1 MRKRWW
7 VAAGGVVVIIAAGV
21 VVIRRG
27 PAPVSVDVQPVARK
41 AVLRA
46 IATASG
52 EIVATRYADIGATA
66 MGRIVSLPVVE
77 GAHVRRGQLLA
88 RIDPVQ
94 AETQAAAAGALLDAL
109 RAEERATAES
119 VATAIAARDAAS
131 ARARETALALNRS
144 KELRRGGFSAQSEVD
159 AAQAASDSAEA
170 QLRAASADVTRA
182 QRAADAASR
191 RVAQAVAEHRRS
203 RDVLAKTEIVS
214 PMDGIVTRLN
224 VREGETVVVGI
235 QNQPGT
241 TLMTVSDL
249 AAVNAEVKV
258 AEADVLR
265 LEVGHPAV
273 VTLEAAPGRTWRGH
287 VAEIG
292 ASALPQANP
301 GAAAREFRVVVRIDD
316 DASGLRPGLTC
327 DAEIVTAEQRQVL
340 AVPLQAVVLRG
351 AEGTEKRGVFVAED
365 GVAKFMPVSTGTIGG
380 LEIAVGGIAE
390 RTPVIVG
397 PFQALRT
404 IEDGTRVKA
413 RQPVAAK
420 P

>member
-7 VAAGGVVVIIAAGV
+7 VAAGVVVVVAAAGV
-21 VVIRRG
+21 AFIRRG
-27 PAPVSVDVQPVARK
+27 PAPLVVDVQPVARK

-66 MGRIVSLPVVE
+66 MGRVVSLPVVE

-94 AETQAAAAGALLDAL
+94 AETQAAAAGAQLEAL
-109 RAEERATAES
+109 RAEERATGEA
-119 VATAIAARDAAS
+119 VATAVAARDAAA
-131 ARARETALALNRS
+131 ARARETALALRRS
-144 KELRRGGFSAQSEVD
+144 KELARGGFSAQSEVD

-170 QLRAASADVTRA
+170 QLRAATADVTRA
-182 QRAADAASR
+182 QRAADASSR
-191 RVAQAVAEHRRS
+191 RVAQASAEHRGS
-203 RDVLAKTEIVS
+203 RDMLAKTEIVS
-214 PMDGIVTRLN
+214 PMDGTVTRLN

-265 LEVGHPAV
+265 LKIGHPAA
-273 VTLEAAPGRTWRGH
+273 VTLEAAPGRVWRGH

-292 ASALPQANP
+292 ASALPQANT
-301 GAAAREFRVVVRIDD
+301 GAAAREFRVVIRIDD
-316 DASGLRPGLTC
+316 DVAGLRPGLTC
-327 DAEIVTAEQRQVL
+327 DAEIVTAEERQVL
-340 AVPLQAVVLRG
+340 AVPLQAVVLRTVDG
-351 AEGTEKRGVFVAED
+351 AETRGVFVAEA
-365 GVAKFMPVSTGTIGG
+365 GAAKFVPVTTGTIGG
-380 LEIAVGGIAE
+380 LEIAVDGIAE

-397 PFQALRT
+397 PFQALRA
-404 IEDGTRVKA
+404 IDNGTRIRA
-413 RQPVAAK
+413 RQLPAAK